1 VSPVAAIDCGT
12 NSTRLLVVDDTGR
25 PLERLM
31 RITRLGQG
39 VDATGELRDDAIERT
54 LDVLRDYRGV
64 LDRLDVQAGRLA
76 ATSAARDASNG
87 AAFLAAASSATGFAA
102 ELLTGEEEGRLSF
115 AGATSDLDRPLEH
128 ATVVDIG
135 GGSTELVVL
144 VDGEVRAHSMQI
156 GCVRLTERAL
166 PREPVTLDELDAAAA
181 IVDAAIDG
189 AFVALP
195 ELEARDPERLVVGL
209 AGTVSTLAMVDLR
222 LVDYDEA
229 AVHHHWLSLD
239 AIRRWCATLA
249 SDTLEARAERPGMVQ
264 GREDVIVAGAVI
276 LERVIDRLGTDGCL
290 SSEHDILDGLAQSV
304 LQAQR

>member
-12 NSTRLLVVDDTGR
+12 NSTRLLVVDDEGR

-39 VDATGELRDDAIERT
+39 VDATGELREDAIERT
-54 LDVLRDYRGV
+54 LTVLRDYREVTDALGV
-64 LDRLDVQAGRLA
+64 DAGRLA

-87 AAFLAAASSATGFAA
+87 PVFLAAAGLAAGFEA

-115 AGATSDLDRPLEH
+115 SGATSDLDGPLEW
-128 ATVVDIG
+128 AIVVDIG

-144 VDGEVRAHSMQI
+144 IDGDVRAHSMQL

-166 PREPVTLDELDAAAA
+166 PTEPVTPEALARASAMVDEVIDAAFEA
-181 IVDAAIDG
+181 I
-189 AFVALP
+189 P
-195 ELEARDPERLVVGL
+195 ELAGERSDRLVVGL
-209 AGTVSTLAMVDLR
+209 AGTVSTLAMLDLH
-222 LVDYDEA
+222 LPVYDEA

-239 AIRRWCATLA
+239 AIRLWRATLA
-249 SDTLEARAERPGMVQ
+249 SDTIAARSERPGMVP
-264 GREDVIVAGAVI
+264 GREDVIVAGVLI
-276 LERVIDRLGTDGCL
+276 LERVVDRLGASGCL

-304 LQAQR
+304 LRAKR